1 MIQNEYRKTGRIDLE
16 ASEANLRSTM
26 LEMGATV
33 LTQLLQFPA
42 PADDQR
48 MLPCDCGEQAQYI
61 ELRSKGFVSIMGQAE
76 VLRPYY
82 LCKHCHNG
90 RSPIDRELDIEKK
103 DHSPGVRR
111 MEAFVGQQGP
121 FQNGS
126 EQLKVLAG
134 IEVTAKSV
142 ERAAE
147 AVGADIAAR
156 EQQEIAR
163 AKQLQLPVIVGDKI
177 PFLYIEMDGTGVNVV
192 KKETAGRQGK
202 TAGQPS
208 RTRGART

>member
-1 MIQNEYRKTGRIDLE
+1 MIQNEHRKTGRIDLE
-16 ASEANLRSTM
+16 ATETALRLVMPAAGATM
-26 LEMGATV
+26 LTK
-33 LTQLLQFPA
+33 LLQFPA
-42 PADDQR
+42 PAGDER
-48 MLPCDCGEQAQYI
+48 VLPCDCGQQASYR
-61 ELRSKGFVSIMGQAE
+61 ELRSKGFLSVLGDTEVS
-76 VLRPYY
+76 RPYY
-82 LCKHCHNG
+82 LCKHCSTG
-90 RSPIDRELDIEKK
+90 QSPVDRDLDIEKK
-103 DHSPGVRR
+103 EHSPGVRR